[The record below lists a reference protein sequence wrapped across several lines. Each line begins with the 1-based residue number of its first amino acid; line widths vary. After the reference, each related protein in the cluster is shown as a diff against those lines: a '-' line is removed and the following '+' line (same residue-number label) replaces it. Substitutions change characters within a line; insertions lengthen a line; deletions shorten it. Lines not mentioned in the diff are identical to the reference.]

1 MKFTIAA
8 GILTQT
14 LSALSETVSSS
25 KLLLQQGHQDANLAR
40 ILSRAINQPKRQ
52 QRPRQGR
59 RPNRRNLVSTP
70 FDSAKDCDPLSN
82 DPDVGILSCDL
93 GYVCTVNQ
101 ASSLGGV
108 CTSTSRE
115 LQDSLC
121 DLCGKGY
128 AIGSDNF
135 DKVLTMTIDGF
146 NGTTC
151 EDLNTMAYSFYSTL
165 VASDSDCPS
174 FAEAAGASGCCA
186 PLCYI
191 CRDLGGF
198 QYSAGSKVLEVPGFP
213 DGTTCYDIY
222 DAVSYAEID
231 VDVCPDV
238 TAIVE
243 GNGCCYGPIEE
254 GDCSLCGDGTVYPD
268 LLFDGGF
275 NATCYDIQ
283 LVLSAVEN
291 ATACSLYSAA
301 YAPTCCAPST
311 PGVPIPAPMG
321 SPTIPPSAPQPSDS
335 STLWSTTTVLS
346 VMGLAVATAAGASDL
361 LLF

>member
-14 LSALSETVSSS
+14 FSALSETVSSS
-25 KLLLQQGHQDANLAR
+25 KLLMHDGHQDANFAR
-40 ILSRAINQPKRQ
+40 ILSSVTNQPKRQ

-70 FDSAKDCDPLSN
+70 FESSKGCDPLSN

-93 GYVCTVNQ
+93 GYECAVNQ

-115 LQDSLC
+115 LQDSPC
-121 DLCGKGY
+121 DLCGEGY
-128 AIGSDNF
+128 IIGRDNF

-151 EDLNTMAYSFYSTL
+151 EDLDTAAYSYYSTL
-165 VASDSDCPS
+165 VASDSECRS
-174 FAEAAGASGCCA
+174 YAEAAGASGCCA

-191 CRDLGGF
+191 CSDLGGF
-198 QYSAGSKVLEVPGFP
+198 QYSAGLKVLEIPGFP
-213 DGTTCYDIY
+213 DGTTCNDIL
-222 DAVSYAEID
+222 DAVLYAEID
-231 VDVCPDV
+231 ADICPDV
-238 TAIVE
+238 TAIAE
-243 GNGCCYGPIEE
+243 AGGCCYDPPGE
-254 GDCSLCGDGTVYPD
+254 GSCSLCGDGTLYSD
-268 LLFDGGF
+268 LLFAEGF
-275 NATCYDIQ
+275 NATCYDLQ
-283 LVLSAVEN
+283 LLLNEDEN

-321 SPTIPPSAPQPSDS
+321 SPTIPPSA
-335 STLWSTTTVLS
+335 VLS
-346 VMGLAVATAAGASDL
+346 VMGLTVATAAGTLDL
-361 LLF
+361 F